1 MSAERLAPGVRE
13 LLRAEIAASHGREV
27 SFVARPDANGLIV
40 EARAVAR
47 GTVDAVLALPGV
59 AARGELLLHN
69 HPSGVLEPSG
79 ADLTVAARLHDGG
92 VGFAIV
98 DNDVTDCYVVV
109 ECPRP
114 RATTRIDPI
123 DVAALLSPSGPVARA
138 LGSFEDRPSQRDMAA
153 YIADLYNDGGVGLLE
168 AGTGVGKSF
177 AYLVP
182 ALVWAREN
190 GERTVVST
198 NTINLQEQLV
208 GKDLPILARALGS
221 GEHSPS
227 FALLKGWRNYICLAR
242 LEQARQG
249 EGSLFE
255 DERRVEVETL
265 AAWAAKTSD
274 GSLADLPDEPSAE
287 VWDGVAA
294 ESDLCTRLKCPHFE
308 RCFLFQARRRA
319 AEADVVVVNHHLL
332 ASDLAVRMA
341 SDNWQEAAVLP
352 PYRRLVLDEAHHLE
366 DVAAM
371 HLGAQVSRLGVER
384 LLARL
389 ERNGRG
395 LLPTLQSVLFGRDDL
410 LSAASRDLVQQGL
423 VDALGA
429 ARRGAEELFM
439 QLARRLDAEPPSG
452 QAPVLRL
459 REEFGADPVWA
470 GGLGVA
476 LDNLLLAFA
485 RLRDGVETI
494 ADRLALDDPSERRAQ
509 LLGELRGV
517 LRRLDA
523 AAAGLT
529 AALRPPPGGPAAVR
543 WLERRG
549 RKVPNVSL
557 AAVPLDLA
565 PILKDNLFDRVET
578 VVLTSATL
586 AAGGEFSYLEERL
599 GLDLPPSRVRAR
611 EIHASPFDF
620 PSQCVFGIP
629 TDLPEPRDDEPGH
642 DAAVARVLVE
652 LARASDG
659 GMFALFT
666 SHGALRR
673 AADAVREAIAG
684 RWPLFVQGEGQRD
697 QLLRRFREA
706 GSGIL
711 LGTDSFWEGVDVPGR
726 ALRVL
731 ILAKLPFKVP
741 TEPLTAARL
750 ERLEARG
757 LNGFTH
763 YLVPNAALKLKQGF
777 GRLIRSRSDVGAVVL
792 LDRRVVTKRY
802 GSMILEG
809 LPLASRVVG
818 RWAEVRGACEEFF
831 ARHSIGEERAVEGGR
846 GREKAVDSML
856 ARVDQPRGHAPG
868 SANPAGGA

>member
-1 MSAERLAPGVRE
+1 MSVERLAPDARE
-13 LLRAEIAASHGREV
+13 VVRAEIAAARGREV

-40 EARAVAR
+40 EPRVVAR
-47 GTVDAVLALPGV
+47 GTVDAVLALPGIAV
-59 AARGELLLHN
+59 RGELLLHN

-98 DNDVTDCYVVV
+98 NNDVTDCYVVV

-123 DVAALLSPSGPVARA
+123 DVAGLLAPRGSVARA
-138 LGSFEDRPSQRDMAA
+138 LGGFEDRPSQRDMAA
-153 YIADLYNDGGVGLLE
+153 YVADLYNDGGIGLLE

-208 GKDLPILARALGS
+208 GKDLPILARALGT
-221 GEHSPS
+221 GDHSPT
-227 FALLKGWRNYICLAR
+227 FALLKGWRNYVCLSR
-242 LEQARQG
+242 LAQACEQG
-249 EGSLFE
+249 DSLFE
-255 DERRVEVETL
+255 EERRAELESL
-265 AAWAAKTSD
+265 AGWAAHTSD
-274 GSLADLPDEPSAE
+274 GSLADLPDEPSGD
-287 VWDGVAA
+287 VWDAVAA

-371 HLGAQVSRLGVER
+371 HLGAQVSRLGIER
-384 LLARL
+384 LLLRL
-389 ERNGRG
+389 DKNGRG
-395 LLPTLQSVLFGRDDL
+395 LLPTLRSVLFRRDDL
-410 LSAASRDLVQQGL
+410 LSAASRDVVQQSMG
-423 VDALGA
+423 DALVA
-429 ARRGAEELFM
+429 ARRAADDVFTRLE
-439 QLARRLDAEPPSG
+439 RRLEAEPG
-452 QAPVLRL
+452 ANPVLRL
-459 REEFGADPVWA
+459 SDAFLEDPAWD
-470 GGLGVA
+470 GGLDVA
-476 LDNLLLAFA
+476 LDNLLLAFS
-485 RLRDGVETI
+485 RLSEGAAMI

-509 LLGELRGV
+509 LVAELRGV
-517 LRRLDA
+517 VRRLDA

-549 RKVPNVSL
+549 RKVANLSL

-565 PILKDNLFDRVET
+565 PILKENLFDRVET

-586 AAGGEFSYLEERL
+586 AAGGDFSYLEERL
-599 GLDLPPSRVRAR
+599 GLDLPPARTKVR

-620 PSQCVFGIP
+620 PTQCLFGIP
-629 TDLPEPRDDEPGH
+629 TDIPEPRDDESGH
-642 DAAVARVLVE
+642 GDAVARVLVE

-659 GMFALFT
+659 GMFVLFT
-666 SHGALRR
+666 SHAALRR
-673 AADAVREAIAG
+673 AADAVRGAIGG
-684 RWPLFVQGEGQRD
+684 RWPLFVQGDGQRD
-697 QLLRRFREA
+697 HLLRRFREA
-706 GSGIL
+706 GSGVL

-757 LNGFTH
+757 LNSFAH

-777 GRLIRSRSDVGAVVL
+777 GRLIRSREDVGAVVL

-802 GSMILEG
+802 GTTILEG
-809 LPLASRVVG
+809 LPPARRLVG
-818 RWAEVRGACEEFF
+818 HWDDVRGACEEFF
-831 ARHSIGEERAVEGGR
+831 AHHGIGAAVEDGR
-846 GREKAVDSML
+846 GR
-856 ARVDQPRGHAPG
+856 
-868 SANPAGGA
+868 

>member
-1 MSAERLAPGVRE
+1 VSVERLAPAVRD
-13 LLRAEIAASHGREV
+13 LLRAEIAAAHGREV
-27 SFVARPDANGLIV
+27 SFVARPDANGLLI
-40 EARAVAR
+40 EARVVAR
-47 GTVDAVLALPGV
+47 GTVDSVLALPGIAV
-59 AARGELLLHN
+59 RGELLLHN
-69 HPSGVLEPSG
+69 HPSGVLDPSG
-79 ADLTVAARLHDGG
+79 ADLSVAARLHDGG
-92 VGFAIV
+92 VGFGIV
-98 DNDVTDCYVVV
+98 NNDVSDCYVVV

-123 DVAALLSPSGPVARA
+123 DVAALLAPSGPVARA

-182 ALVWAREN
+182 ALAWARAN

-227 FALLKGWRNYICLAR
+227 FALLKGWRNYICLSR
-242 LEQARQG
+242 LAQARD
-249 EGSLFE
+249 ERDSLFE
-255 DERRVEVETL
+255 DERRAELEAL
-265 AAWAAKTSD
+265 AAWAARTSD
-274 GSLADLPDEPSAE
+274 GSLADLPDEPSGD
-287 VWDGVAA
+287 VWDAVAA

-332 ASDLAVRMA
+332 ASDLAVRMV

-371 HLGAQVSRLGVER
+371 HLGTQASRLGVDR
-384 LLARL
+384 LLSRL
-389 ERNGRG
+389 EKNGRG
-395 LLPTLQSVLFGRDDL
+395 LLPTLRSVLFGRDDL
-410 LSAASRDLVQQGL
+410 LSAASRDLVQQSL
-423 VDALGA
+423 ADALAA
-429 ARRGAEELFM
+429 ARRAADAVFALLG
-439 QLARRLDAEPPSG
+439 RRLDGEPGPT
-452 QAPVLRL
+452 PVLRL
-459 REEFGADPVWA
+459 RDEFKDDGVWQD
-470 GGLGVA
+470 GLGVG
-476 LDNLLLAFA
+476 LDNLLLALA
-485 RLRDGVETI
+485 QLAQGAETI

-517 LRRLDA
+517 VRRLDA
-523 AAAGLT
+523 MAAGLT
-529 AALRPPPGGPAAVR
+529 AALRPPPGGAPAVR

-549 RKVPNVSL
+549 RKAANVSL

-565 PILKDNLFDRVET
+565 PVLKENLFDRIET

-586 AAGGEFSYLEERL
+586 AAGGEFSYLEARL
-599 GLDLPPSRVRAR
+599 GLDLPPSRVRVR

-620 PSQCVFGIP
+620 PSQCLFGVP
-629 TDLPEPRDDEPGH
+629 TDLPEPRDDEAGH
-642 DAAVARVLVE
+642 DAAVTRALVE
-652 LARASDG
+652 LAHASDG
-659 GMFALFT
+659 GMFVLFT

-673 AADAVREAIAG
+673 TAEAARGALGG
-684 RWPLFVQGEGQRD
+684 RWPLLVQGEGQRD

-706 GSGIL
+706 GSAIL

-741 TEPLTAARL
+741 SDPLTAARL
-750 ERLEARG
+750 ERLEAAG
-757 LNGFTH
+757 LNGFAH

-777 GRLIRSRSDVGAVVL
+777 GRLIRSRSDVGAVLL

-802 GSMILEG
+802 GALILEG
-809 LPLASRVVG
+809 LPRASRVVG
-818 RWAEVRGACEEFF
+818 DWADVRSACEEFF
-831 ARHSIGEERAVEGGR
+831 ARHGIGAEP
-846 GREKAVDSML
+846 KAVGD
-856 ARVDQPRGHAPG
+856 APEH
-868 SANPAGGA
+868 